1 MIALR
6 ELLLLDKLLK
16 EPRKCWM
23 AAFIF
28 LSRRWWSNRD
38 AMNKFNLFVNFY
50 ISILILSLSFS
61 LDRERCSS
69 TRLSEFI
76 KKKKKIIEAEF
87 CSRRID
93 IDCLTVVER
102 EK

>member
-76 KKKKKIIEAEF
+76 KKKKIIEAEF